1 MPCAPILGNREHYRP
16 TQGSVCLNLEWN
28 RGRTVEISSSRQIS
42 VGAQKDTEKLSEI
55 FKTLQIKQKKG
66 EKEEIRSYKSSKRY
80 WVSMEKRSRA
90 LFYTDCWASTV
101 QLTGQQRHTLT
112 STFAMQGCVSQAPEG
127 LWPHTHSHPL
137 TRATEHDWPDPS
149 TTLIPSVHETWPV

>member
-16 TQGSVCLNLEWN
+16 TQGSVCLDLEWN

-66 EKEEIRSYKSSKRY
+66 KR
-80 WVSMEKRSRA
+80 KR
-90 LFYTDCWASTV
+90 LD
-101 QLTGQQRHTLT
+101 LTKAAKGI
-112 STFAMQGCVSQAPEG
+112 G
-127 LWPHTHSHPL
+127 
-137 TRATEHDWPDPS
+137 
-149 TTLIPSVHETWPV
+149 